1 MVWYSWSVLAGL
13 VQLVWSGWSGPAGLV
28 QLVWS
33 GWSGPAGLVRL
44 DWSGLAGLFPD
55 INTSIRLSVRAAG
68 ELAIFQ
74 LLYSTVLYGT
84 VYWRTSQCTNRLSE
98 RSTVHITYKVELTN
112 TLLMSLVSVLLEG
125 TLKFGL
131 A

>member
-1 MVWYSWSVLAGL
+1 MVWYSWSVMAGL

-28 QLVWS
+28 QLVWSGWSGPAGPVRLVRS

-84 VYWRTSQCTNRLSE
+84 VYWRTSQCTNRLSFWATVGVG
-98 RSTVHITYKVELTN
+98 RSTEPVY
-112 TLLMSLVSVLLEG
+112 
-125 TLKFGL
+125 F
-131 A
+131 